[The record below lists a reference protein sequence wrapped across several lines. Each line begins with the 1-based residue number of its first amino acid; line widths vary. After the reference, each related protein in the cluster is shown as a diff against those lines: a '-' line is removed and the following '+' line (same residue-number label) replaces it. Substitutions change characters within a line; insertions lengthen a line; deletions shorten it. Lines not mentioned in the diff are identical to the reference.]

1 MIFGELCIVYI
12 LTRRQIP
19 RSNITWLNEAGTE
32 AYSKPSQTSKIETS
46 KIEASKMFDWVLN
59 TPVSKTFLVHSEIF
73 LLQYFSSKKCIFC
86 LNAFQASA
94 TLPHPMKI

>member
-19 RSNITWLNEAGTE
+19 RLNITWLNETGTE
-32 AYSKPSQTSKIETS
+32 AYSKPSQTS

-94 TLPHPMKI
+94 TLPHPLKI